1 MEPGRALIDR
11 AKNKG
16 KNGIKILAAKYA
28 AQIWVREYVW
38 SGIEYW
44 RERYAT
50 RNGPNIEVLQVYQK
64 DKYAYMVDA
73 DKQYFTNPLL
83 DMDVHGP
90 ILLTL
95 LENKE
100 EVIADEITAGA
111 MSDT

>member
-1 MEPGRALIDR
+1 
-11 AKNKG
+11 
-16 KNGIKILAAKYA
+16 
-28 AQIWVREYVW
+28 
-38 SGIEYW
+38 
-44 RERYAT
+44 
-50 RNGPNIEVLQVYQK
+50 
-64 DKYAYMVDA
+64 MVDA
-73 DKQYFTNPLL
+73 DNQYFTNPLL